1 MRALI
6 AVNGDMPQ
14 ALHAAAEQA
23 DLVIACDGAAAQ
35 LLERNIVPDIIA
47 GDMDS
52 LPADLQEKYRDIT
65 ARFSCQETNDQTKAF
80 RTALGKGAD
89 SITVVGITG
98 RREDHALG
106 NLSLLPEYLEEI
118 RKSSLRD
125 GTPAARTATEIHV
138 SSGKTDC
145 PVHALTDHNLIIPV
159 TGSVTIRIEDY
170 TAMSI
175 ISMDPE
181 LEIESEG
188 LQYPTGG
195 IRLDRWWKAT
205 LNRITAGT
213 VRLTFSRPAHCL
225 IFLS

>member
-118 RKSSLRD
+118 EKSSLRD
-125 GTPAARTATEIHV
+125 GTEIHV